1 MSLRADFLDGN
12 VRAWLGDDCHA
23 FFAPLDKGRQM
34 SISITHKD
42 INKASSFNWKD
53 IKSMDE
59 VNSFV
64 DKWQDEGFSA
74 TLKYFKFGLHWR
86 LFHHEPIPSWLSANG
101 RVAFL
106 GDASEYR
113 TWPSYIFLRLRHHIL
128 MPDVPLVHTY
138 LPTSIQGAT
147 ASVEDGATLGLC
159 LALAGGKASNVPLAL
174 KVYQTLR
181 QKPVEARA
189 KSGALQHE
197 IWHRYHNTR
206 NENDTRLLATDFF
219 GLDAELDCLQS
230 FQAIAMEIDKS
241 FRMDPRKF
249 DKVAEIAGF

>member
-1 MSLRADFLDGN
+1 
-12 VRAWLGDDCHA
+12 
-23 FFAPLDKGRQM
+23 M

-64 DKWQDEGFSA
+64 DNWQDESFSA
-74 TLKYFKFGLHWR
+74 ALKYFKFGLHWR

-113 TWPSYIFLRLRHHIL
+113 TWPSYSFFFGCGIIYLCQMFS
-128 MPDVPLVHTY
+128 LVHTY

-159 LALAGGKASNVPLAL
+159 LALAGGKATNVPLAL

-206 NENDTRLLATDFF
+206 NEKDTRLLATDFF

-230 FQAIAMEIDKS
+230 FQAIAMEVDKS